1 MSKDN
6 LSNESE
12 EEFLEEADLEA
23 GSEDIVEE
31 NGTDEE
37 NPSVPL
43 EQYEKN
49 QR

>member
-12 EEFLEEADLEA
+12 EEFLEEADLEE

-31 NGTDEE
+31 N
-37 NPSVPL
+37 
-43 EQYEKN
+43 
-49 QR
+49 

>member
-12 EEFLEEADLEA
+12 EEILEEADLEES
-23 GSEDIVEE
+23 SEDNVEE
-31 NGTDEE
+31 NGTNEE

-43 EQYEKN
+43 D
-49 QR
+49 